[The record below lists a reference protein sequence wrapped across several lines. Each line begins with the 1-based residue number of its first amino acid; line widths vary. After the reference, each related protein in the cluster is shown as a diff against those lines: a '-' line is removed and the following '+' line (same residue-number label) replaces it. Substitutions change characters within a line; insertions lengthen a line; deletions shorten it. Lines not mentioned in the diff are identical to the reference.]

1 MDGRYLKTIIH
12 QIGFAAK
19 LKGFT
24 IFSGI
29 SAAENK
35 GFVAERGLRECK
47 TSLLNCSSRSV
58 IIAVAA
64 ARSSRY
70 MSKVGHSQHSTCG
83 GLLPAWMEGV
93 CVLGEKVGGVGR
105 VSGAW
110 WPARCCCCIS
120 SAAAP
125 TIRRSRPELQQCEG
139 PASPAGQCP
148 TQLSRLSCW
157 PADSCLLS
165 TNAILKSRF
174 LPPRSAGFERQIIT
188 KNCNITQPDG
198 CQSKQ
203 RGVGH
208 RYVW

>member
-125 TIRRSRPELQQCEG
+125 TIRRSRPELQQK
-139 PASPAGQCP
+139 ARPAGP
-148 TQLSRLSCW
+148 VPDPAVAAQL
-157 PADSCLLS
+157 PARRQLLAVNERHLEKQISPS
-165 TNAILKSRF
+165 TIRRF
-174 LPPRSAGFERQIIT
+174 QKA
-188 KNCNITQPDG
+188 N
-198 CQSKQ
+198 
-203 RGVGH
+203 H
-208 RYVW
+208 H